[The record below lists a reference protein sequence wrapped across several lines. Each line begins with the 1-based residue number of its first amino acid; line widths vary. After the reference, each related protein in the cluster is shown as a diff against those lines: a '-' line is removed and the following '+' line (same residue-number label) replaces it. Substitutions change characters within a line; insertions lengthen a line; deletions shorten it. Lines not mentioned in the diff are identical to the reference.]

1 MRLNTPMAISSQH
14 PVASLSAQGHQVLP
28 IIEGWGTSGET
39 SFTLQPC
46 FIHISS
52 PISLAPNWP
61 PSLLSNLLC
70 SPTSLCSHLISHLL
84 CSSPTSF
91 THLQPP
97 LLLSDLLCSPISL
110 CYHLISH
117 LLHSSPT
124 SFAPLQPPLLSD
136 LLCSFTPLWPPLL
149 LSDLLHSPT
158 SFAPQPHFTPIS
170 PPISFTQLWPPSLLH
185 SFPTSLHSH
194 LISNLLFSSPTS
206 FTPCVTLQL

>member
-28 IIEGWGTSGET
+28 IIEGGGTSGET

-46 FIHISS
+46 FTHISS
-52 PISLAPNWP
+52 PISFTPNRP

-70 SPTSLCSHLISHLL
+70 SLTFVLISSPIFFAHLQPPLLISNLL
-84 CSSPTSF
+84 CSSLTSFALQPHFAIISSPISF

-97 LLLSDLLCSPISL
+97 L
-110 CYHLISH
+110 
-117 LLHSSPT
+117 
-124 SFAPLQPPLLSD
+124 LLSD